1 MVIDTRKIFSVYGKI
16 HTLNRRFMKYITLWL
31 LCFSL
36 FFENI
41 NAFSAPYFS
50 PNHPFP
56 TANQSQNACYFN
68 SVNIAIEAKYGTKIR
83 IKKVLEIIWFD
94 GKSLATWEYK
104 KKFSDLTHMYI
115 KEYSNKKDLIRLLD
129 KWESVL
135 ISTEILLKYKKTIRH
150 VSVAYS
156 YDTAGIWVSDPLWGK
171 KKRISWD
178 EVFKK
183 DGGVKYYNLRTV
195 WIKPY
200 DQWNAHSLWREKK
213 EDIWVNEQR
222 IK

>member
-1 MVIDTRKIFSVYGKI
+1 MFSKVSK
-16 HTLNRRFMKYITLWL
+16 HMKYITLWL
-31 LCFSL
+31 LYFYL
-36 FFENI
+36 FLGDI

-50 PNHPFP
+50 PDHSFP

-68 SVNIAIEAKYGTKIR
+68 SVNIAMEAKYGTKFR
-83 IKKVLEIIWFD
+83 IKKVLQIIWFD

-104 KKFSDLTHMYI
+104 KKFSDLTHIQI
-115 KEYSNKKDLIRLLD
+115 KEYSTKKDLIRLLD
-129 KWESVL
+129 KWEPVL
-135 ISTEILLKYKKTIRH
+135 ISTEIILKSKKTIRH

-156 YDTAGIWVSDPLWGK
+156 YDTTGIWISDPLWGK
-171 KKRISWD
+171 KKRIAWD

-195 WIKPY
+195 WIKAY
-200 DQWNAHSLWREKK
+200 DKWNTHSIEREKN
-213 EDIWVNEQR
+213 EDIWVNEKG